1 MKLFLSTDFEGTS
14 GIVAW
19 EQIIEGSAEYEQGRR
34 LLTDEVN
41 AVINGAA
48 EGGATEFVVND
59 SHHYMRNL
67 HPQDLRGH
75 ATLITGRH
83 KPLYMMEGLDASFD
97 GVCFISYHGSIGAEH
112 AVLSHTY
119 NPGAIWEMPYRIL
132 CNGVQQEGAKL
143 SPALASELFCYV
155 PLHKIRYG
163 VIWEVRIN
171 GEVVGES
178 GINALVAAHYSVP
191 IIFVSGDAITAQE
204 AQNIAPHAEKV
215 IVKQSIGRF
224 AASHTHPIVACELL
238 HAGAQRAVY
247 NIGTMRPPEFKQ
259 PVSLEVT
266 FLVADMAEM
275 ACWVRGVER
284 VAARTIKFSGDSLLD
299 LYRMFVTVV
308 TLTRALVDR

>member
-41 AVINGAA
+41 AVINGAIEA
-48 EGGATEFVVND
+48 GATEFIVND
-59 SHHYMRNL
+59 SHHHMRNL

-83 KPLYMMEGLDASFD
+83 KPLYMMEGIDASFD
-97 GVCFISYHGSIGAEH
+97 GICFVSYHGSIGAEH

-119 NPGAIWEMPYRIL
+119 NPGAIWE
-132 CNGVQQEGAKL
+132 
-143 SPALASELFCYV
+143 
-155 PLHKIRYG
+155 
-163 VIWEVRIN
+163 VRIN

-178 GINALVAAHYSVP
+178 GINALVAAHYGVP
-191 IIFVSGDAITAQE
+191 IIFVSGDKVTAQE
-204 AQNIAPHAEKV
+204 AQRIAPNAEKV
-215 IVKQSIGRF
+215 VVKQSLGRF
-224 AASHTHPIVACELL
+224 AAANLHPTVACELL
-238 HAGAQRAVY
+238 RAGATRAVR
-247 NIGTMRPPEFKQ
+247 NLDTMHPPEFKQ
-259 PVSLEVT
+259 PVSLEVS

-275 ACWVRGVER
+275 ALWVRGVER
-284 VAARTIKFSGDSLLD
+284 VGPRTVVLASENLLD

>member
-41 AVINGAA
+41 AVINGAIEA
-48 EGGATEFVVND
+48 GATEFIVND
-59 SHHYMRNL
+59 SHHHMRNL

-83 KPLYMMEGLDASFD
+83 KPLYMMEGIDASFD
-97 GVCFISYHGSIGAEH
+97 GICFVSYHGSIGAEH

-119 NPGAIWEMPYRIL
+119 NPGAIWE
-132 CNGVQQEGAKL
+132 
-143 SPALASELFCYV
+143 
-155 PLHKIRYG
+155 
-163 VIWEVRIN
+163 VRIN

-178 GINALVAAHYSVP
+178 GINALVAAHYGVP
-191 IIFVSGDAITAQE
+191 IIFVSGDKVTAQE
-204 AQNIAPHAEKV
+204 AQRIAPNAEKV
-215 IVKQSIGRF
+215 VVKQSLGRF
-224 AASHTHPIVACELL
+224 AAANLHPTVACELL
-238 HAGAQRAVY
+238 RAGATRAVR
-247 NIGTMRPPEFKQ
+247 NLDTMHPPEFKQ

-275 ACWVRGVER
+275 ALWVRDVER
-284 VAARTIKFSGDSLLD
+284 VGPRTVVLASENLLD
-299 LYRMFVTVV
+299 LFRMFVTVV